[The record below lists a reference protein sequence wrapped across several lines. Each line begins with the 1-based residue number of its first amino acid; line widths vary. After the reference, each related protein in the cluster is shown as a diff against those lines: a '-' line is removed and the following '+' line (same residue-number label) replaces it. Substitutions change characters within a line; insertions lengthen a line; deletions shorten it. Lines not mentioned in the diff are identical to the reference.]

1 MQNQE
6 ILGNHFLFVFESH
19 TSFMVSDY
27 VGISTLNAVPAMTTL
42 CLTGLNHLDD
52 VLHSALEAEREV

>member
-1 MQNQE
+1 
-6 ILGNHFLFVFESH
+6 
-19 TSFMVSDY
+19 MVSDY